1 MIFHEKQIKKY
12 IKNNNKNYIIKKEKT
27 SEKIL

>member
-1 MIFHEKQIKKY
+1 MIFHEKQIKKN